1 MVCALRLGRGAL
13 CAPLRRLRR
22 RLRRFFAQAR
32 RARRAA
38 LRARSAP
45 RARPPAACPLAPG
58 ARRSVLR
65 AASLRSAV
73 ALRLRSFAP
82 PLAPTGALGSLRSAR
97 PASGAVLAP
106 LRRLRRRPSP
116 RRGGGGAPPPRAPRL
131 RRGSVAPLRRR
142 GRGPPSAGL
151 FTRPAPGG
159 FSRFARFFALRAF
172 CASRLLPAPR
182 ALPLPRPRALRR
194 SFLRAAP
201 AARRICKQK
210 EGNTPPP
217 TRLKP

>member
-1 MVCALRLGRGAL
+1 
-13 CAPLRRLRR
+13 
-22 RLRRFFAQAR
+22 
-32 RARRAA
+32 
-38 LRARSAP
+38 
-45 RARPPAACPLAPG
+45 
-58 ARRSVLR
+58 
-65 AASLRSAV
+65 LRSAV

-82 PLAPTGALGSLRSAR
+82 PLAPSGALGSLRSAR

-131 RRGSVAPLRRR
+131 RRGTVAPLRRR

-217 TRLKP
+217 TRL